1 MVFESRAACS
11 DVDGD
16 DNADEHETEWDRPQI
31 GGVDADSNGDG
42 GEENGGE
49 PSAPPLD
56 A

>member
-16 DNADEHETEWDRPQI
+16 DNADEHETGWDRPQI
-31 GGVDADSNGDG
+31 GVDADSNGDG

-49 PSAPPLD
+49 ASAPPLD